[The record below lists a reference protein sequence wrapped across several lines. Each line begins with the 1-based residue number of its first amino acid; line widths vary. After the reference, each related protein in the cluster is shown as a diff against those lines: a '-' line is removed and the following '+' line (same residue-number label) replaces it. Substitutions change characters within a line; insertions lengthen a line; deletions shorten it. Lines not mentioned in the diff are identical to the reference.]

1 MDTNELIGIVTPV
14 LPRDFEKEAL
24 KMRRDKLFTERMKI
38 DAELKEIESNL
49 CAIRFREKEEESL

>member
-38 DAELKEIESNL
+38 DAELKEIENNL
-49 CAIRFREKEEESL
+49 CAIRFREKEEGSL